1 MVRVILLFYLMPAWA
16 VLLAWRILGER
27 PTPSALL
34 RLALAFAGV
43 VLVLLPEL
51 GRDFAEYRMLLFGT
65 AMILIMIWRPGGILS
80 QRQPTLRHRAQ
91 AGAAP

>member
-1 MVRVILLFYLMPAWA
+1 MGSQMGV
-16 VLLAWRILGER
+16 VLASL
-27 PTPSALL
+27 
-34 RLALAFAGV
+34 

-80 QRQPTLRHRAQ
+80 RREPTLRHLRPGGRA
-91 AGAAP
+91 